1 MADVAVHASN
11 VAEKWAQDFFAETV
25 RGSRFARFMGTGT
38 NSVIQVREDMI
49 KEAGDGIT
57 LPLITRLTGA
67 GVADDATL
75 EGSEEALGNYGHK
88 IELHELAHA
97 VRIGAF
103 EKIKSEIDLL
113 AAAKDMLKLWAM
125 EKMRDDVIARL
136 QSPHTDGTTAYASAT
151 EGNKDAWCAAN
162 NPTAANQ
169 RILFGAAQ
177 SNSSGDHSVDLAKID
192 SSADEMHQDLIG
204 LARRMAQTADHR
216 MRPTNSGSDDYDFFV
231 MFMGS
236 IPFRDLFANY
246 ATVLQNGMPRG
257 AESNPLFQPGDVWV
271 NGVLCV
277 EVPEIASIAGVGDS
291 GIAVAPTFLC
301 GAQALGLAWSQR
313 TKVLKDSFDYGR
325 KQGVGIQ
332 EIRGIEKLTYNSKQ
346 HGVVT
351 AYVSG
356 AA

>member
-1 MADVAVHASN
+1 MAGDVAVHSSN

-25 RGSRFARFMGTGT
+25 RGSRFKRFMGTGA
-38 NSVIQVREDMI
+38 NAVIQVREDMI

-57 LPLITRLTGA
+57 LPLVTRLTGA

-75 EGSEEALGNYGHK
+75 EGNEEALGNYGHK

-97 VRIGAF
+97 VRLGSF
-103 EKIKSEIDLL
+103 EKIKTEIDLL

-125 EKMRDDVIARL
+125 EKLRDDVIARL
-136 QSPHTDGTTAYASAT
+136 LSPSTDGTTAYGSVSEA
-151 EGNKDAWCAAN
+151 NRDAWCAAN

-177 SNSSGDHSVDLAKID
+177 SNSSGDHSADLAKVD
-192 SSADEMHQDLIG
+192 STSDDMHQDLIG
-204 LARRMAQTADHR
+204 TARRMAQGAETNI
-216 MRPTNSGSDDYDFFV
+216 RPTNSGTDDYDFFV
-231 MFMGS
+231 HFMGS
-236 IPFRDLFANY
+236 IPFRDLFSNY
-246 ATVLQNGMPRG
+246 ATVLQNAMPRG
-257 AESNPLFQPGDVWV
+257 AESNPLFQPGDLWV

-277 EVPEIASIAGVGDS
+277 EVPEIDSIAGVGDS

-301 GAQALGLAWSQR
+301 GAQALGLAWAQR

-332 EIRGIEKLTYNSKQ
+332 EIRGIEKLTYNNKQ

-351 AYVSG
+351 VYVSG
-356 AA
+356 A